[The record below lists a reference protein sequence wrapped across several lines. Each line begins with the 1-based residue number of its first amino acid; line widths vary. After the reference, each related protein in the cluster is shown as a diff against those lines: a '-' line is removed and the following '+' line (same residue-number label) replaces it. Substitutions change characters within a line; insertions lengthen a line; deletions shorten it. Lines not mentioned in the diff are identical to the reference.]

1 MAEKVL
7 FAPMAFARYEASQ
20 TLPEK
25 FARLLERSGLAE
37 KVKGKTVAVKMHVG
51 AGVTY
56 STIPPVFVMKLVDF
70 LHKNG
75 AECFITDHYVYRR
88 HPERRGYT
96 ESTLGCPV
104 LDDCGYF
111 GKYYYTKEVD
121 FKKFKHVDVAGLI
134 YDADFLIDFSHV
146 KGHGACGFGGACKNI
161 AMGCVTDRTRHEIH
175 ALEGGLVWDKD
186 KCVHCKKCIEACN
199 HYANSFTDCGHYKVN
214 YHNCT
219 VPRYVRPAP
228 SRSTATTIPTFRRG
242 WRSAQKR
249 CSTPSSREI
258 HTLSTC

>member
-25 FARLLERSGLAE
+25 FARLLEKSGLAE

-88 HPERRGYT
+88 HPESRGYT
-96 ESTLGCPV
+96 E
-104 LDDCGYF
+104 
-111 GKYYYTKEVD
+111 
-121 FKKFKHVDVAGLI
+121 
-134 YDADFLIDFSHV
+134 
-146 KGHGACGFGGACKNI
+146 
-161 AMGCVTDRTRHEIH
+161 
-175 ALEGGLVWDKD
+175 
-186 KCVHCKKCIEACN
+186 
-199 HYANSFTDCGHYKVN
+199 
-214 YHNCT
+214 
-219 VPRYVRPAP
+219 
-228 SRSTATTIPTFRRG
+228 
-242 WRSAQKR
+242 
-249 CSTPSSREI
+249 
-258 HTLSTC
+258 